1 VVSNDRLYPQW
12 VVLHVPHDSTDM
24 PSSVRGQFLLN
35 NIELATELDS
45 MTDHH
50 TLALFADAGSEGQ
63 VVRAPVSRLVVDVE
77 RFAQDDDEPMASRGM
92 GAIYTV
98 TSHLSPLRR
107 PLTAEERNVLMRN
120 YYIPHHQRLE
130 SAVASAIDLY
140 DRCLVVDCH
149 SFPDRP
155 LPYELADP
163 DSVRPDICI
172 GADDFHT
179 SEELLNAFVTEF
191 RRIGWT
197 VSVNDPFSG
206 ALVPGSRYRRDRR
219 VKAVMVEVNRRLY
232 LHEASADPLPD
243 FSLVSQQVKRCCMAA
258 IEAFT
263 FTERAPGRIE

>member
-1 VVSNDRLYPQW
+1 MYPHW
-12 VVLHVPHDSTDM
+12 VVLHVPHDSTDV
-24 PSSVRGQFLLN
+24 PSSVRDQFLLN
-35 NIELATELDS
+35 DIELATEIGS
-45 MTDHH
+45 MTDHQ
-50 TLALFADAGSEGQ
+50 TLALFSDAGTAGH

-98 TSHLSPLRR
+98 TSRLNRLRR
-107 PLTAEERNVLMRN
+107 PLTVEERNVLMQN

-140 DRCLVVDCH
+140 DRCLVIDCH

-191 RRIGWT
+191 RRKGWT

-206 ALVPGSRYRRDRR
+206 ALVPGNRYRRDHR
-219 VKAVMVEVNRRLY
+219 VKAIMVEVNRRLY
-232 LHEASADPLPD
+232 LHEASADPLPG
-243 FSLVSQQVKRCCMAA
+243 FTLVTQQIKRCCMAA
-258 IEAFT
+258 IESFT
-263 FTERAPGRIE
+263 REERAPGKIE